1 MIARISGVLLSK
13 QPAQVVIDVQG
24 VGYEIEISFNSFC
37 QLPLEG
43 ENASLHTHFV
53 VREDA
58 QLLFGFSELEERS
71 LFRILIKVNGVG
83 PKLGLAILSGMD
95 AQAFCRCVQNQDA
108 ATLVKIPGVGKKT
121 AERLVLELGDKLSAW
136 QTGGNSSV
144 QSGAAKATLF
154 TVSAQSEAESALVG
168 LGYKPVQASKA
179 VAAAMKSAPD
189 GTCETLIRL
198 SLKGMI

>member
-1 MIARISGVLLSK
+1 MIARISGILVHK

-24 VGYEIEISFNSFC
+24 VAYEIEISFNSFC
-37 QLPLEG
+37 QLPAEG
-43 ENASLHTHFV
+43 EAAVLHTHFV

-58 QLLFGFSELEERS
+58 QLLFGFSQLEERS

-95 AQAFCRCVQNQDA
+95 ANAFCHCVQNEDS

-121 AERLVLELGDKLSAW
+121 AERLVLELGDKLSSW
-136 QTGGNSSV
+136 QTGGNAGGQTGTVKPS
-144 QSGAAKATLF
+144 LF
-154 TVSAQSEAESALVG
+154 VVSAQSEAESALVA
-168 LGYKPVQASKA
+168 LGYKPVQATKA
-179 VAAAMKSAPD
+179 VAAAIRSAPD
-189 GTCETLIRL
+189 GSCEDLIRL

>member
-1 MIARISGVLLSK
+1 MIARISGILVHK

-24 VGYEIEISFNSFC
+24 VAYEIEISFNSFC
-37 QLPLEG
+37 QLPVEG
-43 ENASLHTHFV
+43 ETAVLHTHFV

-58 QLLFGFSELEERS
+58 QLLFGFSEIEERS

-95 AQAFCRCVQNQDA
+95 ANAFCHCVQNQDS

-121 AERLVLELGDKLSAW
+121 AERLVLELGDKLSSW
-136 QTGGNSSV
+136 QTGGNSSGQIGTV
-144 QSGAAKATLF
+144 KPTQF
-154 TVSAQSEAESALVG
+154 VVSAQSEAESALVA
-168 LGYKPVQASKA
+168 LGYKPVQAAKA
-179 VAAAMKSAPD
+179 VTAAMRSAPD
-189 GTCETLIRL
+189 GTCEDLIRL

>member
-1 MIARISGVLLSK
+1 MIARISGVLVSK

-24 VGYEIEISFNSFC
+24 VAYEIEISFNSFC
-37 QLPLEG
+37 QLPAEG
-43 ENASLHTHFV
+43 DTAILHTHFV

-58 QLLFGFSELEERS
+58 QLLFGFSQLEERS

-95 AQAFCRCVQNQDA
+95 AQAFCHCVQHQDS

-136 QTGGNSSV
+136 QMGDNAGVQASSV
-144 QSGAAKATLF
+144 KSTPSAA
-154 TVSAQSEAESALVG
+154 SAQSEAESALVG
-168 LGYKPVQASKA
+168 LGYKPVQATKA
-179 VAAAMKSAPD
+179 VAAARRSAPD
-189 GTCETLIRL
+189 GSCEDLIRL

>member
-24 VGYEIEISFNSFC
+24 VAYEIEISFNSFC
-37 QLPLEG
+37 QLPAEG
-43 ENASLHTHFV
+43 DTAILHTHFV

-58 QLLFGFSELEERS
+58 QLLFGFSELDERS

-95 AQAFCRCVQNQDA
+95 ALGFCQCVQNQDV

-136 QTGGNSSV
+136 QSVANSGVQTGTV
-144 QSGAAKATLF
+144 KASLF
-154 TVSAQSEAESALVG
+154 AVSAQSEAESALVG

-179 VAAAMKSAPD
+179 VSAAVKSAPD
-189 GTCETLIRL
+189 GSCEDLIRL

>member
-1 MIARISGVLLSK
+1 MIARISGVLVHK

-24 VGYEIEISFNSFC
+24 VAYEIEISFNSFC
-37 QLPLEG
+37 QLPNEG
-43 ENASLHTHFV
+43 ETAVLHTHFV

-58 QLLFGFSELEERS
+58 QLLFGFFQQEERS

-95 AQAFCRCVQNQDA
+95 ADAFCHCVQNQDS

-121 AERLVLELGDKLSAW
+121 AERLVLELGDKLSSW
-136 QTGGNSSV
+136 QTGANTGVQAGSV
-144 QSGAAKATLF
+144 KPALF
-154 TVSAQSEAESALVG
+154 AISAQSEAESALVA

-179 VAAAMKSAPD
+179 VAAAIRSSPD
-189 GTCETLIRL
+189 GGCEDLIRL

>member
-24 VGYEIEISFNSFC
+24 VAYEIEISFNSFC
-37 QLPLEG
+37 QLPAEG
-43 ENASLHTHFV
+43 DSVMLHTHFV

-58 QLLFGFSELEERS
+58 QLLFGFSELDERS

-95 AQAFCRCVQNQDA
+95 AQGFCQCVQNQDA
-108 ATLVKIPGVGKKT
+108 AM
-121 AERLVLELGDKLSAW
+121 LELGDKLSAW
-136 QTGGNSSV
+136 QTVGSAGV
-144 QSGAAKATLF
+144 QTGTAKASLF
-154 TVSAQSEAESALVG
+154 AVSAQSEAESALVG

-179 VAAAMKSAPD
+179 VLAAVKSAPD
-189 GTCETLIRL
+189 GSCEDLIRL

>member
-1 MIARISGVLLSK
+1 MIARISGILVHK

-24 VGYEIEISFNSFC
+24 VAYEIEISFNSFC
-37 QLPLEG
+37 QLPGEG
-43 ENASLHTHFV
+43 ETAVLHTHFV

-58 QLLFGFSELEERS
+58 QLLFGFSQLEERS

-95 AQAFCRCVQNQDA
+95 ASAFCRCVQNQDS

-121 AERLVLELGDKLSAW
+121 AERLVLELGDKLSSW
-136 QTGGNSSV
+136 QTGDNAHG
-144 QSGAAKATLF
+144 QTGAVTPTLLV
-154 TVSAQSEAESALVG
+154 VSAQSEAESALVA
-168 LGYKPVQASKA
+168 LGYKPVQATKA
-179 VAAAMKSAPD
+179 VAAAIRSAPN
-189 GTCETLIRL
+189 GSCEDLIRL

>member
-1 MIARISGVLLSK
+1 MIARISGVLVSK

-24 VGYEIEISFNSFC
+24 VAYEIEISFNSFC
-37 QLPLEG
+37 QLPAEG
-43 ENASLHTHFV
+43 ETAILHTHFV

-58 QLLFGFSELEERS
+58 QLLFGFSELDERS

-95 AQAFCRCVQNQDA
+95 AQAFCQCVQNQDS

-136 QTGGNSSV
+136 QTVGNAGV
-144 QSGAAKATLF
+144 QTGTVKATLF

-179 VAAAMKSAPD
+179 VSAAIKSAPN
-189 GTCETLIRL
+189 GSCEDLIRL

>member
-1 MIARISGVLLSK
+1 MIARISGILVYK

-24 VGYEIEISFNSFC
+24 VAYEIDISFNSFC
-37 QLPLEG
+37 QLPAEG
-43 ENASLHTHFV
+43 ETAVLHTHFV

-58 QLLFGFSELEERS
+58 QLLFGFSQLDERS

-95 AQAFCRCVQNQDA
+95 AHAFCHCVQNQDS

-121 AERLVLELGDKLSAW
+121 AERLVLELGDKLSSW
-136 QTGGNSSV
+136 QTGDNSVGQTGSV
-144 QSGAAKATLF
+144 KPTLF
-154 TVSAQSEAESALVG
+154 VVSAQSEAESALVA
-168 LGYKPVQASKA
+168 LGYKPVQATKA
-179 VAAAMKSAPD
+179 VAAAIRSAPD
-189 GTCETLIRL
+189 GSCEDLIRL

>member
-24 VGYEIEISFNSFC
+24 VAYEIEISFNSFC
-37 QLPLEG
+37 QLPTEG
-43 ENASLHTHFV
+43 DTVMLHTHFV

-58 QLLFGFSELEERS
+58 QLLFGFSELDERS

-95 AQAFCRCVQNQDA
+95 AQGFCQCVQNQDA

-136 QTGGNSSV
+136 QTVGSAGV
-144 QSGAAKATLF
+144 QTGTAKASLF
-154 TVSAQSEAESALVG
+154 AVSAQSEAESALVG

-179 VAAAMKSAPD
+179 VLAAVRSAPD
-189 GTCETLIRL
+189 GSCEDLIRL